1 MSLFDLNSIEARM
14 KNTLDNLTS
23 SFKGIRT
30 GRASTGLVDNITVDA
45 YGQKMK
51 IKDLATVSVPESRTI
66 KINVWDSNMLVLLEK
81 AILNSNLE
89 LNPMIEGQVI
99 RINLPELTSERR
111 AELAKSIR
119 SLAEESKIS
128 LRNIRQEAMSDL
140 KKLSQ
145 DENIPEDEVKEL
157 QDKIQNLIDKFVIN
171 INDLSKAKEEDILKI

>member
-128 LRNIRQEAMSDL
+128 LRNI
-140 KKLSQ
+140 
-145 DENIPEDEVKEL
+145 
-157 QDKIQNLIDKFVIN
+157 KFT
-171 INDLSKAKEEDILKI
+171 

>member
-128 LRNIRQEAMSDL
+128 LRNIRQEAMSNL

-157 QDKIQNLIDKFVIN
+157 QDKIQNLIDKFVVN
-171 INDLSKAKEEDILKI
+171 INDLSKAKEEDVLKI

>member
-1 MSLFDLNSIEARM
+1 MSLFDLNSIEAKM

-51 IKDLATVSVPESRTI
+51 IKDLATVSIPESRTI
-66 KINVWDSNMLVLLEK
+66 KINVWDNNMLVPLEK
-81 AILNSNLE
+81 AIQNSNLE
-89 LNPMIEGQVI
+89 LNPMVEGQVI

-111 AELAKSIR
+111 AELAQSIR

-128 LRNIRQEAMSDL
+128 LRNIRQEAMSNL

-157 QDKIQNLIDKFVIN
+157 QDKIQNLIDKFVVN
-171 INDLSKAKEEDILKI
+171 INDLSKAKEEDVLKI

>member
-51 IKDLATVSVPESRTI
+51 LKDLATVSVPESRTI

-128 LRNIRQEAMSDL
+128 LRNIRQEAMSNL
-140 KKLSQ
+140 KKTSQ

-157 QDKIQNLIDKFVIN
+157 QDKIQNLIDKFVVN
-171 INDLSKAKEEDILKI
+171 INDLSKAKEEDVLKI

>member
-51 IKDLATVSVPESRTI
+51 IKDLATVSVPESRII

-128 LRNIRQEAMSDL
+128 LRNIRQEAMSNL

>member
-1 MSLFDLNSIEARM
+1 M
-14 KNTLDNLTS
+14 KL
-23 SFKGIRT
+23 
-30 GRASTGLVDNITVDA
+30 
-45 YGQKMK
+45 
-51 IKDLATVSVPESRTI
+51 KDLATVSVPESRTI
-66 KINVWDSNMLVLLEK
+66 KINVWDNNMLVPLEK
-81 AILNSNLE
+81 TILNSNLE

-128 LRNIRQEAMSDL
+128 LRNIRQEAMSNL

-157 QDKIQNLIDKFVIN
+157 QDKIQNLIDKFVVN
-171 INDLSKAKEEDILKI
+171 INDLSKAKEEDVLKI

>member
-1 MSLFDLNSIEARM
+1 MSLFDLNSIEAKM

-128 LRNIRQEAMSDL
+128 LRNIRQEAMSNL

-157 QDKIQNLIDKFVIN
+157 QDKIQNLIDKFVVN
-171 INDLSKAKEEDILKI
+171 INDLSKAKEEDVLKI